1 MGFFFFFFI
10 FQIKIHQFLMFR
22 NTSKYTKENNLGG
35 VLEVKHGLGLAT
47 YFQNSSLLGHYP
59 TQNDNN
65 NNNNIL
71 IN

>member
-1 MGFFFFFFI
+1 MGFFFFFLI
-10 FQIKIHQFLMFR
+10 FKKKNKKILILSK
-22 NTSKYTKENNLGG
+22 NAKYTKENNLGG